1 MNITYWSDF
10 NCPYSYIGLKRL
22 SDAVSE
28 LGVEFMW
35 DLKSFELE
43 PDLKNTSSML
53 LKDSGKFTSSE
64 IDEINSIA
72 SDDGLDINLGGVQVV
87 SSRNAHRLVK
97 YIQSK
102 NRNLAQMAVF
112 KIYEHN
118 FKLNENI
125 GDVDVLVKIACE
137 LGFDE
142 SKTRDVLLS
151 SAYEIEV
158 IIDEEDAMFNG
169 LYSTPCYIISVKA
182 DQLTVPGAF
191 EKEDFKTALKD
202 LISGEIKF
210 KTFLNQY

>member
-1 MNITYWSDF
+1 MPLLIMNSGTI
-10 NCPYSYIGLKRL
+10 
-22 SDAVSE
+22 SE
-28 LGVEFMW
+28 KE
-35 DLKSFELE
+35 
-43 PDLKNTSSML
+43 
-53 LKDSGKFTSSE
+53 
-64 IDEINSIA
+64 
-72 SDDGLDINLGGVQVV
+72 
-87 SSRNAHRLVK
+87 
-97 YIQSK
+97 

-125 GDVDVLVKIACE
+125 GDIDVLVKIACE

>member
-22 SDAVSE
+22 SDAISE

-43 PDLKNTSSML
+43 PDLKNTPDML
-53 LKDSGKFTSSE
+53 LKDSGKFTSAE
-64 IDEINSIA
+64 IDEIKSIA
-72 SDDGLDINLGGVQVV
+72 SDDGLDINLGDVQVV

-102 NRNLAQMAVF
+102 NRNLAQSAVF
-112 KIYEHN
+112 KIYEYN

-125 GDVDVLVKIACE
+125 ADIDVLVEIACE

-158 IIDEEDAMFNG
+158 VIDEEDAMFNG
-169 LYSTPCYIISVKA
+169 LYSTPCYIINVGG

-191 EKEDFKTALKD
+191 EKEDFKTALTD